1 MCDGSSR
8 RETQHTR
15 LLTPDRDVTRTIQVV
30 LVNPKFYRSM
40 RGYRNDSKTF
50 ITKAFPNM
58 NGQLTKARNLKPCIA
73 YRKFKGLDSVP
84 FQVSLV

>member
-1 MCDGSSR
+1 
-8 RETQHTR
+8 
-15 LLTPDRDVTRTIQVV
+15 V
-30 LVNPKFYRSM
+30 

-73 YRKFKGLDSVP
+73 CRKFKGLDSVP